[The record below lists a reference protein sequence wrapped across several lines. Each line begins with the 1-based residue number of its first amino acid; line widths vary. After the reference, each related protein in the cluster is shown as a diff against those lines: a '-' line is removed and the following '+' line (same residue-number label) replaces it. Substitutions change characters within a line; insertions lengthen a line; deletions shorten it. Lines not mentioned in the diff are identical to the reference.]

1 MINNELKIAQKIKEL
16 NFINVIKIYDIIDNP
31 KECFIVSE
39 LCTSG
44 TLLNYM
50 ERNNIKTS
58 TSYFF

>member
-50 ERNNIKTS
+50 ERNNM
-58 TSYFF
+58 